1 MTIGSGRR
9 IKQTQSIEDE
19 VHSNGT
25 VQDSHLIPFSSV
37 LSLAWRDAG
46 HKTATKVEKVFG

>member
-1 MTIGSGRR
+1 VAGELN
-9 IKQTQSIEDE
+9 KLNLIEDE